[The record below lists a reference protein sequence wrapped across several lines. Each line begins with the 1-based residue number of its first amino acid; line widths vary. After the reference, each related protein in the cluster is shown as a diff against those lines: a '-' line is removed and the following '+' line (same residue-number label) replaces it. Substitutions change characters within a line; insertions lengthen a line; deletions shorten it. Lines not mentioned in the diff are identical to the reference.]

1 MRNKKILIIGS
12 GGREHALV
20 RKFKQSNE
28 IDTIYVTP
36 GNPGMKNNAVILGKL
51 SPHEIIDFY
60 KKNEIHFI
68 FVGPEQPLSEG
79 FVDLCQLEN
88 VRIVGPN
95 KKAAQIESS
104 KIFAK
109 NLMKKYNVPTAE
121 YYIFDDFDNAKSFL
135 KSCKYPQVLK
145 ADGLA
150 AGKGVS
156 IVENYDEAISELNKI
171 MIDEKFGEAG
181 SKIVIEEFMEGWEAS
196 IFAFCDGE
204 HFVSTIFSQDH
215 KRAFDGDK
223 GENTGGMGAYAPV
236 LKANKY
242 KKFVDENIFA
252 PTLKGLKAEGATFS
266 GILFAGLM
274 FTNDGPKVVE
284 FNCRFG
290 DPETEVILPL
300 LKTDLYE
307 ISEAIINKT
316 INKIKLEWKN
326 KFAVTVVEA
335 SKGYPGKY
343 EKSKEIFIDLEEDEE
358 NFINFAGVKEDE
370 GKFLTNGGRV
380 LMVTAVDGSIEETIN
395 NVYKN
400 IENVRFEGMFFRKD
414 IAKQALT
421 KYGD

>member
-1 MRNKKILIIGS
+1 MSNNKILIIGS
-12 GGREHALV
+12 GGREHALI
-20 RKFKQSNE
+20 RKFKESNK
-28 IDTIYVTP
+28 IDTIFVTP
-36 GNPGMKNNAVILGKL
+36 GNPGMKKDAVVLGKL
-51 SPHEIIDFY
+51 SYPEIIDFY
-60 KKNEIHFI
+60 KKNEIYFI

-88 VRIVGPN
+88 VRIIGPN

-109 NLMKKYNVPTAE
+109 NLMKKYNVPTAD
-121 YYIFDDFDNAKSFL
+121 YFIFDNFEKAKSFL

-156 IVENYDEAISELNKI
+156 IVGNYSEAISELNKI

-215 KRAFDGDK
+215 KRVFDGDK

-242 KKFVDENIFA
+242 KKFIDENIFT
-252 PTLKGLKAEGATFS
+252 PTLQGLKAEGAAFS

-274 FTNDGPKVVE
+274 FTKAGPKVVE

-300 LKTDLYE
+300 LKTDLFK
-307 ISEAIINKT
+307 ISEAIINQT
-316 INKIKLEWKN
+316 IDKIEPEWKD
-326 KFAVTVVEA
+326 KFAVTVVAA

-343 EKSKEIFIDLEEDEE
+343 EKSKKIFIDLEEDAE
-358 NFINFAGVKEDE
+358 NFINFAGVKEVAGE
-370 GKFLTNGGRV
+370 IYTNGGRV
-380 LMVTAVDGSIEETIN
+380 LMVTAVDDGIKKTVKK
-395 NVYKN
+395 VYKN
-400 IENVRFEGMFFRKD
+400 IENVKFEGMFFRKD

-421 KYGD
+421 D

>member
-1 MRNKKILIIGS
+1 MSNKKILIIGS
-12 GGREHALV
+12 GGREHALI
-20 RKFKQSNE
+20 RKFKESNK
-28 IDTIYVTP
+28 IDTIFVTP
-36 GNPGMKNNAVILGKL
+36 GNPGMKKDAVVLGKL
-51 SPHEIIDFY
+51 SYPEIIDFY
-60 KKNEIHFI
+60 KKNEIYFI

-79 FVDLCQLEN
+79 FVDLCQLQN
-88 VRIVGPN
+88 VRIIGPN

-109 NLMKKYNVPTAE
+109 NLMKKYNVPTAD
-121 YYIFDDFDNAKSFL
+121 YFIFDNFEKAKSFL

-156 IVENYDEAISELNKI
+156 IVENYAEAISELNKI

-215 KRAFDGDK
+215 KRVFDGDK

-242 KKFVDENIFA
+242 KKFIDENIFT
-252 PTLKGLKAEGATFS
+252 PTLQGLKAEGAAFS

-274 FTNDGPKVVE
+274 FTKTGPKVVE

-300 LKTDLYE
+300 LKTDLFK
-307 ISEAIINKT
+307 ISEAIINQT
-316 INKIKLEWKN
+316 IDKIEPEWKD
-326 KFAVTVVEA
+326 KFAVTVVAA
-335 SKGYPGKY
+335 SKGYPEKY
-343 EKSKEIFIDLEEDEE
+343 EKSKKIFIDLEEDAE
-358 NFINFAGVKEDE
+358 NFINFAGVKEVDGE
-370 GKFLTNGGRV
+370 IYTNGGRV
-380 LMVTAVDGSIEETIN
+380 LMVTAVDDGIKKTVN
-395 NVYKN
+395 KVYKN
-400 IENVRFEGMFFRKD
+400 IENVKFEGMFFRKD

-421 KYGD
+421 D

>member
-1 MRNKKILIIGS
+1 MSNKKILIIGS
-12 GGREHALV
+12 GGREHALI
-20 RKFKQSNE
+20 RKFKESNK
-28 IDTIYVTP
+28 IDTIFVTP
-36 GNPGMKNNAVILGKL
+36 GNPGMKKDAVVLGKL
-51 SPHEIIDFY
+51 SYPEIIDFY
-60 KKNEIHFI
+60 KKNEIYFI

-88 VRIVGPN
+88 VRIIGPN

-109 NLMKKYNVPTAE
+109 NLMKKYNVPTAD
-121 YYIFDDFDNAKSFL
+121 YFIFDNFEKAKSFL

-156 IVENYDEAISELNKI
+156 IVGNYAEAISELNKI

-215 KRAFDGDK
+215 KRVFDGDK

-242 KKFVDENIFA
+242 KKFIDENIFT
-252 PTLKGLKAEGATFS
+252 PTLQGLKAEGAAFS

-274 FTNDGPKVVE
+274 FTKAGPKVVE

-300 LKTDLYE
+300 LKTDLFK
-307 ISEAIINKT
+307 ISEAIINQT
-316 INKIKLEWKN
+316 IDKIEPEWKD
-326 KFAVTVVEA
+326 KFAVTVVAA

-343 EKSKEIFIDLEEDEE
+343 EKSKKIFIDLEEDAE
-358 NFINFAGVKEDE
+358 NFINFAGVKEVAGE
-370 GKFLTNGGRV
+370 IYTNGGRV
-380 LMVTAVDGSIEETIN
+380 LMVTAVDDGIKKTVKK
-395 NVYKN
+395 VYKN
-400 IENVRFEGMFFRKD
+400 IENVKFEGMFFRKD

-421 KYGD
+421 D

>member
-1 MRNKKILIIGS
+1 MSNKKILIIGS
-12 GGREHALV
+12 GGREHALI
-20 RKFKQSNE
+20 RKFKESNK
-28 IDTIYVTP
+28 IDTIFVTP
-36 GNPGMKNNAVILGKL
+36 GNPGMKKDAVVLGKL
-51 SPHEIIDFY
+51 SYPEIIDFY
-60 KKNEIHFI
+60 KKNEIYFI

-88 VRIVGPN
+88 VRIIGPN

-109 NLMKKYNVPTAE
+109 NLMKKYNVPTAD
-121 YYIFDDFDNAKSFL
+121 YFIFDNFEKAKSFL

-156 IVENYDEAISELNKI
+156 IVGNYSEAISELNKI

-215 KRAFDGDK
+215 KRVFDGDK

-242 KKFVDENIFA
+242 KKFIDENIFT
-252 PTLKGLKAEGATFS
+252 PTLQGLKAEGAAFS

-274 FTNDGPKVVE
+274 FTKAGPKVVE

-300 LKTDLYE
+300 LKTDLFK
-307 ISEAIINKT
+307 ISEAIINQT
-316 INKIKLEWKN
+316 IDKIEPEWKD
-326 KFAVTVVEA
+326 KFAVTVVAA

-343 EKSKEIFIDLEEDEE
+343 EKSKKIFIDLEEDAE
-358 NFINFAGVKEDE
+358 NFINFAGVKEVAGE
-370 GKFLTNGGRV
+370 IYTNGGRV
-380 LMVTAVDGSIEETIN
+380 LMVTAVDDGIKKTVKK
-395 NVYKN
+395 VYKN
-400 IENVRFEGMFFRKD
+400 IENVKFEGMFFRKD

-421 KYGD
+421 D

>member
-1 MRNKKILIIGS
+1 MSNKKILIIGS
-12 GGREHALV
+12 GGREHALI
-20 RKFKQSNE
+20 RKFKESNK
-28 IDTIYVTP
+28 IDTIFVTP
-36 GNPGMKNNAVILGKL
+36 GNSGMKKDAVVLGKL
-51 SPHEIIDFY
+51 SYPEIIDFY
-60 KKNEIHFI
+60 KKNEIYFI

-88 VRIVGPN
+88 VRIIGPN

-109 NLMKKYNVPTAE
+109 NLMKKYNVPTAD
-121 YYIFDDFDNAKSFL
+121 YFIFDNFEKAKSFL

-156 IVENYDEAISELNKI
+156 IVGNFSEAISELNKI

-242 KKFVDENIFA
+242 KKFIDENIFT
-252 PTLKGLKAEGATFS
+252 PTLQGLKAEGAAFS

-274 FTNDGPKVVE
+274 FTKAGPKVVE

-300 LKTDLYE
+300 LKTDLFK
-307 ISEAIINKT
+307 ISEAIINQT
-316 INKIKLEWKN
+316 IDKIEPEWKD
-326 KFAVTVVEA
+326 KFAVTVVAA

-343 EKSKEIFIDLEEDEE
+343 EKSKKIFIDLEEDAE
-358 NFINFAGVKEDE
+358 NFINFAGVKEVDGE
-370 GKFLTNGGRV
+370 IYTNGGRV
-380 LMVTAVDGSIEETIN
+380 LMVTAVDDGIKKTVKK
-395 NVYKN
+395 VYKN
-400 IENVRFEGMFFRKD
+400 IENVKFEGMFFRKD

-421 KYGD
+421 D

>member
-1 MRNKKILIIGS
+1 MENKKILIIGS
-12 GGREHALV
+12 GGREHAII
-20 RKFKQSNE
+20 RKFNESNVIE
-28 IDTIYVTP
+28 TIYVTP
-36 GNPGMKNNAVILGKL
+36 GNPGMKKDAVVLGKM
-51 SPHEIIDFY
+51 SNIEIINFY
-60 KKNEIHFI
+60 KAEEISFI

-79 FVDLCQLEN
+79 FVDLCQREN
-88 VRIVGPN
+88 IRVIGPT

-109 NLMKKYNVPTAE
+109 NLMKKYNVPTAD
-121 YYIFDDFDNAKSFL
+121 YHIFDNFEKAKNFL
-135 KSCKYPQVLK
+135 NSCKYPQVLK

-156 IVENYDEAISELNKI
+156 IVQNYSEAISELNKI
-171 MIDEKFGEAG
+171 MVDEKFGSAG

-204 HFVSTIFSQDH
+204 NFVSTIFPQDH
-215 KRAFDGDK
+215 KRAYDGDK

-242 KKFVDENIFA
+242 KKFVDDNIFS
-252 PTLKGLKAEGATFS
+252 PILKALKEENSPFS

-274 FTNDGPKVVE
+274 FTKEGPKVVE

-307 ISEAIINKT
+307 ISEAIISHN
-316 INKIKLEWKN
+316 IDKIKLEWKD
-326 KFAVTVVEA
+326 KFAVTVVAA

-343 EKSKEIFIDLEEDEE
+343 EKSKEIFVNFEEDEKC
-358 NFINFAGVKEDE
+358 FINFAGVKEKQ
-370 GKFLTNGGRV
+370 GKILTNGGRV
-380 LMVTAVDGSIEETIN
+380 LMLTAIDKSIEKTIRKA
-395 NVYKN
+395 YKN
-400 IENVRFEGMFFRKD
+400 MEKISFDGMFFRKD
-414 IAKQALT
+414 IAKQALI
-421 KYGD
+421 K

>member
-1 MRNKKILIIGS
+1 LSNKKILIIGS
-12 GGREHALV
+12 GGREHALI
-20 RKFKQSNE
+20 RKFKESNK
-28 IDTIYVTP
+28 IDTIFVTP
-36 GNPGMKNNAVILGKL
+36 GNPGMKKDAVVLGKL
-51 SPHEIIDFY
+51 SYPEIIDFY
-60 KKNEIHFI
+60 KKNEIYFI

-88 VRIVGPN
+88 VRIIGPN

-109 NLMKKYNVPTAE
+109 NLMKKYNVPTAD
-121 YYIFDDFDNAKSFL
+121 YFIFDNFEKAKSFL

-156 IVENYDEAISELNKI
+156 IVGNYAEAISELNKI

-215 KRAFDGDK
+215 KRVFDGDK

-242 KKFVDENIFA
+242 KKFIDENIFT
-252 PTLKGLKAEGATFS
+252 PTLQGLKAEGAAFS

-274 FTNDGPKVVE
+274 FTKAGPKVVE

-300 LKTDLYE
+300 LKTDLFK
-307 ISEAIINKT
+307 ISEAIINQT
-316 INKIKLEWKN
+316 IDKIEPEWKD
-326 KFAVTVVEA
+326 KFAVTVVAA

-343 EKSKEIFIDLEEDEE
+343 EKSKKIFIDLEEDAE
-358 NFINFAGVKEDE
+358 NFINFAGVKEVAGE
-370 GKFLTNGGRV
+370 IYTNGGRV
-380 LMVTAVDGSIEETIN
+380 LMVTAVDDGIKKTVKK
-395 NVYKN
+395 VYKN
-400 IENVRFEGMFFRKD
+400 IENVKFEGMFFRKD

-421 KYGD
+421 D